1 MAARLAAKHKNKRP
15 SLSTEP
21 FVLFDAGNDGG
32 RPARHP
38 PGRCCA
44 TFKSAPGGFVPTPE
58 SAHRQTTNKTKGP
71 VFRLSLLFYLMPGNS
86 LLSHGETPHYHR
98 RYGVSLLSSAWG
110 QVGPPRSRR
119 QANSLQVPNFNL
131 KSGADTQSRT
141 GDLTLTKG
149 ALYQLSHISTLNLMP
164 WQFPTLTWGDPTLPS
179 ALRRFTSEFG
189 MGSGGTTA
197 LSPPGK
203 FCFTSPSYDA
213 LINLYHAAE
222 NHLKSPKQLRRCK
235 VKPHGSLVSVSSTY
249 RYAYTPD
256 LSTSSS
262 LTFLQET

>member
-1 MAARLAAKHKNKRP
+1 MPRFYCK
-15 SLSTEP
+15 
-21 FVLFDAGNDGG
+21 FDA
-32 RPARHP
+32 
-38 PGRCCA
+38 
-44 TFKSAPGGFVPTPE
+44 
-58 SAHRQTTNKTKGP
+58 
-71 VFRLSLLFYLMPGNS
+71 
-86 LLSHGETPHYHR
+86 
-98 RYGVSLLSSAWG
+98 
-110 QVGPPRSRR
+110 
-119 QANSLQVPNFNL
+119 
-131 KSGADTQSRT
+131 
-141 GDLTLTKG
+141 
-149 ALYQLSHISTLNLMP
+149 

-203 FCFTSPSYDA
+203 FFVLSTQFFIASAA
-213 LINLYHAAE
+213 LPALVNSVTYFSMLLPFLRLPPCCCANYCVLNSE
-222 NHLKSPKQLRRCK
+222 SKLKIVSNPPKQLRRCK

>member
-1 MAARLAAKHKNKRP
+1 MP
-15 SLSTEP
+15 
-21 FVLFDAGNDGG
+21 GNDGG

-38 PGRCCA
+38 TGRCCA

-58 SAHRQTTNKTKGP
+58 SAHRQTTDKTKGP
-71 VFRLSLLFYLMPGNS
+71 VFRLSLSFYLMPGSS

-110 QVGPPRSRR
+110 QVGPPRYRR

-164 WQFPTLTWGDPTLPS
+164 G
-179 ALRRFTSEFG
+179 
-189 MGSGGTTA
+189 
-197 LSPPGK
+197 
-203 FCFTSPSYDA
+203 
-213 LINLYHAAE
+213 
-222 NHLKSPKQLRRCK
+222 
-235 VKPHGSLVSVSSTY
+235 
-249 RYAYTPD
+249 
-256 LSTSSS
+256 SS
-262 LTFLQET
+262 LLSHGETPHYHRRYGVSLLSSAWGQVGPPRYRRQANSVLPARHMTH